1 MAHKRKAWLIGL
13 GVGLVALTA
22 IAVATAGLRASP
34 SGTLTIVQ
42 FADIDTLDPAVVNDG
57 ASGKITQN
65 VYDRLI
71 RVSPDSKQLYPS
83 LATRWRISKNGLTY
97 TFTLRRGVRFHD
109 GSRLDAEAVRYSLQ
123 RLLAIG
129 KSAASQYKGY
139 LTPRNIRVLSPYTVQ
154 LRLSKPYSGLLNLLA
169 YFAGGSIVSPSWV
182 KAQATA
188 KDPWA
193 QKYLTDHANGT
204 GAFRFTE
211 WRRKQYVK
219 VDRNE
224 SYWRGSPKLASVVW
238 KTIGDPSAARLQFER
253 GDVDVITNISTD
265 NYLAL
270 KRNRSVRVAAF
281 PVLDNVFWVLNNKVK
296 PFNDVRVR
304 RALSYAVDYNG
315 ILRLVG
321 PGGAR
326 MTGPLQPKIQG
337 YNSNVVRYNRNL
349 VRARALL
356 AQAGYPNGLTIESTV
371 VEYGDLKPISQILQA
386 NFADI
391 GVKLELK
398 EQPFGPFLD
407 GIASGKVGMFPWV
420 SDPPLADADRILFPE
435 FHSSSPTTSDGNYTR
450 YKNAKVDKLLQ
461 VGRNSP
467 SAAARLRAHRQA
479 QALIVADAPW
489 LFLYYRNN
497 LQAWRSNVTGYRWP
511 LIGVP
516 DLWGVNKQ

>member
-1 MAHKRKAWLIGL
+1 MTHRRKAWL
-13 GVGLVALTA
+13 VGILTALTALTA
-22 IAVATAGLRASP
+22 IAVATAGLRASA
-34 SGTLTIVQ
+34 SSTLTIVQ

-57 ASGKITQN
+57 ASGKVTQN
-65 VYDRLI
+65 IYDRLI
-71 RVSPDSKQLYPS
+71 RVSPDSKRLFPS
-83 LATRWRISKNGLTY
+83 LATSWKISKNGLTY
-97 TFTLRRGVRFHD
+97 TFTIRRGVQFHD
-109 GSRLDAEAVRYSLQ
+109 RSRLDAEAVRYSLH

-139 LTPRNIRVLSPYTVQ
+139 LVPRNIKVLDTYTLQ
-154 LRLSKPYSGLLNLLA
+154 LKLNKPYSGLLNLLA
-169 YFAGGSIVSPSWV
+169 YFAGGSVVSPSWV
-182 KAQATA
+182 KAHATA

-193 QKYLTDHANGT
+193 EKYLTGHANGT
-204 GAFRFTE
+204 GAFMFDE

-224 SYWRGSPKLASVVW
+224 SYWRGDAKLASVVW

-270 KRNRSVRVAAF
+270 KRNRSVRAAAF
-281 PVLDNVFWVLNNKVK
+281 PVLDNVFWVFNNKVK
-296 PFNDVRVR
+296 PFDDARVR
-304 RALSYAVDYNG
+304 KALSYAVDYNG
-315 ILRLVG
+315 ILGLVG

-337 YNSNVVRYNRNL
+337 YNPNVVRYNRNL
-349 VRARALL
+349 TRAKALL
-356 AQAGYPNGLTIESTV
+356 AQAGYGNGLTIQSTV

-391 GVKLELK
+391 GVTLELK
-398 EQPFGPFLD
+398 EQPFGPFLED
-407 GIASGKVGMFPWV
+407 IASGKAAMFPWV

-435 FHSSSPTTSDGNYTR
+435 FHSSAPTTSDGNYTR
-450 YKNAKVDKLLQ
+450 YRNAKVDKLLQ
-461 VGRNSP
+461 TGRNAR

-497 LQAWRSNVTGYRWP
+497 LQAWRSTVTGYRWP

-516 DLWGVNKQ
+516 DLWGVAKK